1 MQDIESHY
9 AKLRNEVIKKANR
22 TMESPTD
29 FNYLSSQIKN
39 VINEDLSSSTLKRF
53 FGYIT
58 KTGTPNKT
66 TLSILS
72 RYLGYKGWNDFCQ
85 DMSES
90 DFIADD
96 CIITSDLSKDDIV
109 HFEWAPDRVYEAK
122 YLGNGRY
129 EVTVAQN
136 GTLGVGDKFSASG
149 FTLNHPLYMNKIE
162 RVSNGG
168 SSALSNYVAGYK
180 SGLTK
185 IELVKKKG

>member
-1 MQDIESHY
+1 MQDIELYY
-9 AKLRNEVIKKANR
+9 AKLRDEVIKKANR

-29 FNYLSSQIKN
+29 FNYLSTQIKT

-58 KTGTPNKT
+58 KTGTPNNT

-72 RYLGYKGWNDFCQ
+72 RYLGHKGWKDFCQ
-85 DMSES
+85 SMSES

-96 CIITSDLSKDDIV
+96 SIITSDLSKADIV
-109 HFEWAPDRVYEAK
+109 HFEWSPDRVYEAK
-122 YLGNGRY
+122 YLGNGRF
-129 EVTVAQN
+129 EVIVAQN

-168 SSALSNYVAGYK
+168 SSAQSNYVAGYR
-180 SGLTK
+180 SGLTN
-185 IELVKKKG
+185 IEVVKKG